1 MVARY
6 VVSPRGGRRA
16 HRDIGA
22 ALRAAGA
29 RGGPALVEIAP
40 GRYEEAL
47 TVRGDVRLVAARG
60 PGTVEVGLPRT
71 TVLDASGAVLVHGL
85 TLVGREA
92 DVVACHAGTLTLE
105 HTGIRAHSGVALH
118 ARPHSA
124 VTLRDTVVTHG
135 RMLFSGGTG
144 LIERCRFTDAADNA
158 IAVLEGARVA
168 VRASRIEGSR
178 IHGLRVSDAHAEV
191 VGCELTGT
199 GQAALTA
206 DARARLVV
214 ADCVI
219 TDVHGEGI
227 MFTEQSRGSVDGTR
241 VTGARHGIGAA
252 SGADPVVRGCVL
264 ADCHDTGINVQT
276 DARGRFEDC
285 QVLGSGNVAVF
296 STRGGAPEVLG
307 GRVSGG
313 NVGIAVT
320 EGARGRFTGV
330 AVEDLTNTALR
341 VFDDSGASFARVR
354 VERCQSGLETR
365 GDGGTTA
372 EVADTVFR
380 DCEMAAVAIG
390 GRSRVTLRNVT
401 AEGGVLG
408 FGVSDEAQLRVTD
421 SRVTAVSGAGAGAL
435 GSGRLIARNLT
446 VDGSGALGIYG
457 TGSAWLDV
465 ARSEFTD
472 CANAGA
478 SFDEEAGGQLVDC
491 AVNGPRGVA
500 VVGNGRVE
508 TVRLRTSLRVLR
520 HAEKPAGPPQQI
532 INIFNGPVF
541 HGPVRDI
548 QMAWGNEHVTQ
559 HRGRAEDDRSTE
571 TEGDGS
577 RS

>member
-16 HRDIGA
+16 HPDITS
-22 ALRAAGA
+22 ALRAAAA
-29 RGGPALVEIAP
+29 RGRPALIEIAP
-40 GRYEEAL
+40 GRYEESL
-47 TVRGDVRLVAARG
+47 TVRGDVRLVAAEGPGSVVVGRPRG
-60 PGTVEVGLPRT
+60 P
-71 TVLDASGAVLVHGL
+71 VLDAAGSVRVHGL
-85 TLVGREA
+85 TLVGRET
-92 DVVACHAGTLTLE
+92 DVAACHAGALTLD
-105 HTGIRAHSGVALH
+105 HTEIRAHGGVALH
-118 ARPHSA
+118 ARPHTT
-124 VTLRDTVVTHG
+124 VTLRDSVVAHG
-135 RMLFSGGTG
+135 RTLFTGGAG
-144 LIERCRFTDAADNA
+144 LVERCRFTDAPDNA
-158 IAVLEGARVA
+158 VAVIEGARVS
-168 VRASRIEGSR
+168 VLGSLIEGSR

-219 TDVHGEGI
+219 TAVHGEGI
-227 MFTEQSRGSVDGTR
+227 MFTEQSRGSVDRTR
-241 VTGARHGIGAA
+241 VDGARHGIGAA
-252 SGADPVVRGCVL
+252 GGADPLVRGCVL

-285 QVLGSGNVAVF
+285 QVLGSGNIAVF
-296 STRGGAPEVLG
+296 VTKGGAPEVHG
-307 GRVSGG
+307 GRISGG

-320 EGARGRFTGV
+320 ESARGRFTGI

-341 VFDDSGASFARVR
+341 VFDDSGATFTDLRVA
-354 VERCQSGLETR
+354 RCQSGLEAR
-365 GDGGTTA
+365 GNGGTTA
-372 EVADTVFR
+372 EVADTAFR

-390 GRSRVTLRNVT
+390 GQSRVTLRNVT
-401 AEGGVLG
+401 AERGILG

-421 SRVTAVSGAGAGAL
+421 SVVTAVSGAGAGAL

-446 VDGSGALGIYG
+446 VNGSGALGVYG
-457 TGSAWLDV
+457 TGSAYLDIT
-465 ARSEFTD
+465 RSGFTD
-472 CANAGA
+472 CAHAGA
-478 SFDEEAGGQLVDC
+478 SFDAEAGGQLVDC
-491 AVNGPRGVA
+491 AVDGTTGVA

-508 TVRLRTSLRVLR
+508 TVRLRTSLKVLR

-541 HGPVRDI
+541 NGPVHDI
-548 QMAWGNEHVTQ
+548 QVAWGNENVSQ
-559 HRGRAEDDRSTE
+559 HQDR